1 MNVFAVLCLVLL
13 SSYTAAA
20 QPNEDFAL
28 VKKDGNISIYERW
41 IIFPKSD
48 PPIDA
53 REVKGE
59 FYFNNT
65 IYAGIKLLQN
75 EAVVKQWQNHVS
87 EFKVY
92 PLKDTTTWLEYSY
105 HDIPWPVSDQDHF
118 LAYKIVSLENDKVF
132 ISFESKVD
140 EKRAP
145 VRKSVTRMD
154 LSGSW
159 TFEQI
164 TPTKVK
170 ATYRILSRP
179 LNIPKWLT
187 DPIIRNNMM
196 TTIKEFI
203 VLIEKD

>member
-1 MNVFAVLCLVLL
+1 MNVLVVLSLVLL
-13 SSYTAAA
+13 SFYTAAA
-20 QPNEDFAL
+20 QSKEDFTL

-41 IIFPKSD
+41 ITFPKSD

-118 LAYKIVSLENDKVF
+118 LAYKIVSIKNGKVF
-132 ISFESKVD
+132 IAFESKVD

-145 VRKSVTRMD
+145 LRKSVTRMD

-203 VLIEKD
+203 TLIEKN